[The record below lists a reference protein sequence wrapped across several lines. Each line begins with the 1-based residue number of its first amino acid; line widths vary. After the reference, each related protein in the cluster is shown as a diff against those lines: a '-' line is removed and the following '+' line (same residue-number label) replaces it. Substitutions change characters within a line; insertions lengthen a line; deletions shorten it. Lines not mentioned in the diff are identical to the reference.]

1 MFESFLCPSILYS
14 TYIQVEI
21 LVDSLP
27 PPPYPLPENVHV
39 DVYLTFE

>member
-1 MFESFLCPSILYS
+1 MFESFFMPKHLVQ
-14 TYIQVEI
+14 YIFVEI